1 MNLRLTELKEEKD
14 ACDKDIETSARV
26 IELLQEVDTALM
38 EGIIDLTASK
48 KETGADRIFFPD
60 AAFNALKEARV
71 LLPSLPSITPP
82 DR

>member
-1 MNLRLTELKEEKD
+1 
-14 ACDKDIETSARV
+14 
-26 IELLQEVDTALM
+26 M

-48 KETGADRIFFPD
+48 KETGKDRIFFPD

-71 LLPSLPSITPP
+71 LLPTLPSITPP